1 MRTYPINSSHAAG
14 RILALTLIS
23 DGNLAPEEL
32 ETLGRSRIL
41 QYVSLDELQFRQV
54 LEDLCNDLLTSS
66 VKQGHVELEPAT
78 IDSLLAE
85 VTEPDLRRRLL
96 RAMWAIADA
105 DGVLADAEATLLAR
119 ACAMWSAESRF
130 IKESAGA

>member
-54 LEDLCNDLLTSS
+54 LEDLCNDLLATSRHGIA
-66 VKQGHVELEPAT
+66 QLEPSL
-78 IDSLLAE
+78 IDSLLE
-85 VTEPDLRRRLL
+85 EIEDGELRRKLL
-96 RAMWAIADA
+96 QVMWKIADA
-105 DGVLADAEATLLAR
+105 DDWLSQGEAVLLSRATIAWHAETNFR
-119 ACAMWSAESRF
+119 
-130 IKESAGA
+130 

>member
-41 QYVSLDELQFRQV
+41 DYVSLDELQFRQV
-54 LEDLCNDLLTSS
+54 LEDLCNDLVATSRHGIA
-66 VKQGHVELEPAT
+66 QLEPSL
-78 IDSLLAE
+78 IDALLGEIADGE
-85 VTEPDLRRRLL
+85 LRRKLL
-96 RAMWAIADA
+96 QVMWKIADA
-105 DGVLADAEATLLAR
+105 DDWLSQGEAVLLSRATVAWQAETNFR
-119 ACAMWSAESRF
+119 
-130 IKESAGA
+130 

>member
-41 QYVSLDELQFRQV
+41 DYVSLDELQFRQV
-54 LEDLCNDLLTSS
+54 LEDLCNDLVATSRHGIA
-66 VKQGHVELEPAT
+66 QLEPSL
-78 IDSLLAE
+78 IDALLDEIADAE
-85 VTEPDLRRRLL
+85 LRRKLL
-96 RAMWAIADA
+96 QVMWKIADA
-105 DGVLADAEATLLAR
+105 DDWLSQGEAVLLSRATVAWQAETNFR
-119 ACAMWSAESRF
+119 
-130 IKESAGA
+130 